1 MAQGPYERE
10 GRAVTGGQGSW
21 LTSVEACLSEG
32 GDERY
37 RLSPGAGGLTQEI
50 RLLAGADGETVC
62 L

>member
-1 MAQGPYERE
+1 M
-10 GRAVTGGQGSW
+10 TGGQGSW
-21 LTSVEACLSEG
+21 LTAVEACLSEG